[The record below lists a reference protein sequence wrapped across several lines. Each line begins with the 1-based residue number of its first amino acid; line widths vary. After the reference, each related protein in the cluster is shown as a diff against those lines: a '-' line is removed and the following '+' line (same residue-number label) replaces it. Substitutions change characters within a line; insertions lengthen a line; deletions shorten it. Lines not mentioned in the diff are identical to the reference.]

1 MGLIKRYLAKI
12 RMLFARSNKNKKG
25 ARAIAQKADYD
36 FHKPELV
43 INDDGSIHY
52 FGSAVTEDAIQDESI
67 NYRKQKES
75 DDQLVIA
82 AGAAMP
88 YSYGS
93 RKSADNIDSDSSDG
107 STKSTLSS
115 SSTPSTVS
123 SYNSYGSH
131 GSSDDSRSSSSSS
144 SSSGSSYSSYSSDS
158 SSSSSSCDSGGGGG
172 GGD

>member
-1 MGLIKRYLAKI
+1 MGLIKRYLAKL

-88 YSYGS
+88 YSYSS
-93 RKSADNIDSDSSDG
+93 RKPNDNIDSDSSGD
-107 STKSTLSS
+107 STKPSS
-115 SSTPSTVS
+115 VS

-131 GSSDDSRSSSSSS
+131 GSSDDSGSSLT
-144 SSSGSSYSSYSSDS
+144 SSSGSSYSSHSSDSGSSS
-158 SSSSSSCDSGGGGG
+158 SSSSSSCDSGGGC
-172 GGD
+172 D

>member
-1 MGLIKRYLAKI
+1 MGLIKRYLAKL

-88 YSYGS
+88 YSYSS
-93 RKSADNIDSDSSDG
+93 RKSNDNIDSDSSGD
-107 STKSTLSS
+107 STKPSS
-115 SSTPSTVS
+115 VS

-131 GSSDDSRSSSSSS
+131 GSSDDSGSSLT
-144 SSSGSSYSSYSSDS
+144 SSSGSSYSSHSSDSGSSS
-158 SSSSSSCDSGGGGG
+158 SSSSSSCDSGGGC
-172 GGD
+172 D

>member
-1 MGLIKRYLAKI
+1 MGLIKRYLAKL

-25 ARAIAQKADYD
+25 VRAIAQKADYD

-52 FGSAVTEDAIQDESI
+52 FGSAVTKDAIQDESI
-67 NYRKQKES
+67 NYRKQKEN

-82 AGAAMP
+82 AAAAMP

-93 RKSADNIDSDSSDG
+93 RKSNDNIDSDLSGD
-107 STKSTLSS
+107 STKPSS
-115 SSTPSTVS
+115 
-123 SYNSYGSH
+123 G
-131 GSSDDSRSSSSSS
+131 
-144 SSSGSSYSSYSSDS
+144 SSGSSYSSYSSDSGSSSSLTSSSGSSGSSYSSYSSDSGS

-172 GGD
+172 GCD